1 MTQLEI
7 AKRILDV
14 QFLENG
20 TDYHATG
27 FEIEEFLNDLKFE
40 INGVIYQLNVNEY
53 ADLQI
58 YEKII
63 LNELKRNKP
72 ILTSYNKLSSSIAD
86 YSYGHVVVIS
96 GVNYSVSGDVK
107 TIKELIV
114 IDPENKTDSLLI
126 TYREKELEYFL
137 LTINSLWS
145 IDLIYPTYE
154 EVLEQQK
161 RNNPEAFRKS

>member
-1 MTQLEI
+1 MILANEGVSMTQLEI

-20 TDYHATG
+20 IDFQITG
-27 FEIEEFLNDLKFE
+27 FEIEKFLNDLKFE

-86 YSYGHVVVIS
+86 
-96 GVNYSVSGDVK
+96 DK
-107 TIKELIV
+107 
-114 IDPENKTDSLLI
+114 
-126 TYREKELEYFL
+126 
-137 LTINSLWS
+137 LWS
-145 IDLIYPTYE
+145 RCCYFWGQLFGIG
-154 EVLEQQK
+154 
-161 RNNPEAFRKS
+161 RC